1 MEDLGYTLEEVKK
14 ADNQEYGEAYT
25 SNQVRLVG
33 ALTRTSHSESPRT
46 VRATNRTLD
55 GSIF

>member
-25 SNQVRLVG
+25 SNQVRPVG
-33 ALTRTSHSESPRT
+33 AITRTILSQ
-46 VRATNRTLD
+46 
-55 GSIF
+55 